1 MQLDFAA
8 QFRAWVA
15 RCKDALGISHWEI
28 KIHLLPVVANNPDAL
43 GATPDANLAYESAVI
58 VIKDPRQGAHN
69 DWKRTV
75 LHELLHAAS
84 GGTLG
89 TRPGSKERDDLERF
103 VERQTR
109 SLYRLLTAGD
119 APSLDAAR
127 ICFRTAKTAREGGGQ
142 GMEQL
147 IKMLM
152 ELAGDES
159 FKALPPE
166 ALAKFQAVISAAAG
180 LSGGE
185 ASPPSAPEGAALAV
199 DPMADKEKSMDDKAY
214 AMRVQALRAATERNM
229 KAALADS
236 EALAKN
242 AFVARIGAELS
253 LTPAQ
258 ETKIKGMPVEQA
270 RAYVEGIKES
280 GAAFR
285 VNSASLR
292 LGPADAPRGEQAE
305 PSLAIS
311 ELGETDE
318 SIKKMSPA
326 LLDMRRQMAR
336 ENPSGWKLAVMRAGG
351 N

>member
-1 MQLDFAA
+1 MPLDFAS

-15 RCKDALGISHWEI
+15 RCKDVLGISHWEI
-28 KIHLLPVVANNPDAL
+28 KIHFLPMVANNPDAL

-58 VIKDPRQGAHN
+58 VIKDPRQGAHA

-119 APSLDAAR
+119 APSLDVAR
-127 ICFRTAKTAREGGGQ
+127 ICFRTAKTAREGGGN
-142 GMEQL
+142 GMNEKL
-147 IKMLM
+147 
-152 ELAGDES
+152 LA
-159 FKALPPE
+159 ALL
-166 ALAKFQAVISAAAG
+166 ALAEDPDYQGASEG
-180 LSGGE
+180 LKAKITALIMMAQGGP
-185 ASPPSAPEGAALAV
+185 ASEPEGAALAV
-199 DPMADKEKSMDDKAY
+199 DPMADKEKGMDDKAY
-214 AMRVQALRAATERNM
+214 AMRVQALRAATERSL
-229 KAALADS
+229 KAAAADA
-236 EALAKN
+236 EALEKG

-270 RAYVEGIKES
+270 RAYVEGIKGG
-280 GAAFR
+280 GAALR

-292 LGPADAPRGEQAE
+292 LGPADEPMGAVDHSDLLVDDKGEK
-305 PSLAIS
+305 LAGNPLKVRQDLIARH
-311 ELGETDE
+311 GAD
-318 SIKKMSPA
+318 A
-326 LLDMRRQMAR
+326 VRRQM
-336 ENPSGWKLAVMRAGG
+336 KGG
-351 N
+351 V

>member
-1 MQLDFAA
+1 
-8 QFRAWVA
+8 
-15 RCKDALGISHWEI
+15 
-28 KIHLLPVVANNPDAL
+28 
-43 GATPDANLAYESAVI
+43 
-58 VIKDPRQGAHN
+58 
-69 DWKRTV
+69 
-75 LHELLHAAS
+75 
-84 GGTLG
+84 
-89 TRPGSKERDDLERF
+89 
-103 VERQTR
+103 
-109 SLYRLLTAGD
+109 
-119 APSLDAAR
+119 
-127 ICFRTAKTAREGGGQ
+127 
-142 GMEQL
+142 MEQL